1 MGWVS
6 LGFKGNAHRHATFCL
21 AFYLTHAFCCVRNL
35 AIGFLVRL
43 FEAFCYVG
51 NLAIGFLF
59 QLLEAL
65 CCVRNLA
72 IGFLVRLLESQRA
85 G

>member
-1 MGWVS
+1 MGSPQKKLLLGRLDFVWHFIQHMLFVVS
-6 LGFKGNAHRHATFCL
+6 EIWLL
-21 AFYLTHAFCCVRNL
+21 D
-35 AIGFLVRL
+35 FLVRL
-43 FEAFCYVG
+43 LEAFCYVG

-72 IGFLVRLLESQRA
+72 IGFLVQLLESRCA